1 MTLEKIFSL
10 NHAQHYSG
18 HYRIQQRHLLIAG
31 YILVSDFLSQIL
43 QKFRFQKLGFRL
55 SFYFISICIFFTL
68 FTASALLFKQYQ
80 EDKKSNYAD
89 SRKTILALEQQLS
102 RSLWNVDHDSTYI
115 LLEGMYRMPTIQ
127 GLRIIESLGN
137 VYEYGDITLPPSI
150 SIPLVFNGQKMG
162 KLEVAMNDDLFAARA
177 LEQLKIIFISSTLLI
192 SLIGFVFSY
201 IVKKSVTQHLS
212 YIRNAAADPN
222 RLTSKQYM
230 PITLPRTNYHDEL
243 SDLVDVLNESQR
255 QVAAFAHDRE
265 SYERQLEYQANFDV
279 LTDLPNRRHID
290 HHLQSEISLSIE
302 NPQDKLTLFF
312 IDLDGFKEVND
323 SLGHSTGDLILQAS
337 ASRLSELI
345 KAHDGY
351 VARFGGDEFI
361 ACFRC
366 TTRAEAEVVASKTIL
381 AFKENFILNDTQ
393 LQLGCSIG
401 IVMHPED
408 GANAEELIRKA
419 DTAMY
424 KAKDAGR
431 NTFAFFDQSMMHTI
445 VLHNTIKNKLKDAIR
460 NGDLELYFQPL
471 INFRDRSITG
481 FEALLRW
488 NDAELGS
495 VRPDLFIPIA
505 EKSGLIFD
513 IDIWVFEKAITQV
526 QKWRQQFNQDFIV
539 AINFSPTNFHHRE
552 MMTWAQQHEIF
563 LQNLDWVELEVTER
577 LMLDDDPMVLNG
589 IKELMKSGLQFSI
602 DDFGTGYSSLGY
614 IKKFSHILAK
624 IKIDRMFITDIM
636 NSKSD
641 QALVKSIITLAD
653 SLSIE
658 VLAEGVETQAQETV
672 LIGLGCD
679 YAQGYYYQKPMPVH
693 EIPLFLDEWS
703 AQSDSQ
709 LQCQTS

>member
-1 MTLEKIFSL
+1 MASNFLSK
-10 NHAQHYSG
+10 
-18 HYRIQQRHLLIAG
+18 IQQ
-31 YILVSDFLSQIL
+31 Q
-43 QKFRFQKLGFRL
+43 FRFQKLGYRL

-68 FTASALLFKQYQ
+68 LTASSLLFKQYQ
-80 EDKKSNYAD
+80 EDKESVYAE
-89 SRKTILALEQQLS
+89 SRKTILAVEQQLS
-102 RSLWNVDHDSTYI
+102 RSLWNVDQDSTYI
-115 LLEGMYRMPTIQ
+115 LLEGMYRMPSIQ
-127 GLRIIESLGN
+127 GLRIVESLGN
-137 VYEYGDITLPPSI
+137 IYEYGDVSLPASIT
-150 SIPLVFNGQKMG
+150 IPLVFNGQKMG
-162 KLEVAMNDDLFAARA
+162 KLEVDVNDELIETGV
-177 LEQLKIIFISSTLLI
+177 LEQLKVIFISSTLLI
-192 SLIGFVFSY
+192 GLIGFVFSY

-212 YIRNAAADPN
+212 YIRNATADPN
-222 RLTSKQYM
+222 WLTSNQYM
-230 PITLPRTNYHDEL
+230 PITLPRANYHDEL
-243 SDLVDVLNESQR
+243 SDLVDVLNEGQR
-255 QVAAFAHDRE
+255 QVAEFAHDRE

-290 HHLQSEISLSIE
+290 QHLESEISLSIK

-337 ASRLSELI
+337 ATRLKDLI

-366 TTRAEAEVVASKTIL
+366 SNRSEAEVVASKTIL
-381 AFKENFILNDTQ
+381 AFKENFNLNDTQ

-401 IVMHPED
+401 IVMFPED
-408 GANAEELIRKA
+408 GDNTEELIRKA

-431 NTFAFFDQSMMHTI
+431 NTFAFFDQSMMHDI
-445 VLHNTIKNKLKDAIR
+445 VLHNTIKNKLKDAIG
-460 NGDLELYFQPL
+460 NGDLQLYFQPL
-471 INFRDRSITG
+471 INFNDMSITG

-513 IDIWVFEKAITQV
+513 IDIWVFENAIAQV
-526 QKWRQQFNQDFIV
+526 KKWREQLDQDFIV

-552 MMTWAQQHEIF
+552 MMTWAQQHEVF
-563 LQNLDWVELEVTER
+563 LQSLDWVELEVTER
-577 LMLDDDPMVLNG
+577 LMLDDDPVVLNG
-589 IKELMKSGLQFSI
+589 IKELLKSGLQFSI

-614 IKKFSHILAK
+614 IKKFSHILSK

-672 LIGLGCD
+672 LIDLGCN
-679 YAQGYYYQKPMPVH
+679 YAQGYYYAKPIPVS
-693 EIPLFLDEWS
+693 EIPVFLDKWKV
-703 AQSDSQ
+703 
-709 LQCQTS
+709 QTASKEGSINVSS